1 MANPIMAFLAFF
13 VPMSKPR
20 YISLCTLI
28 GMIFGGFLLCTA
40 LHSPDMLLG
49 QEVGGALTV
58 SLLLNFNYAHLT
70 WYTVYSDISKLKTI
84 FFFVEILIIFKTI

>member
-20 YISLCTLI
+20 YISLCTFI
-28 GMIFGGFLLCTA
+28 GIIFGGFLLCTA
-40 LHSPDMLLG
+40 LTSPDMLLG

-58 SLLLNFNYAHLT
+58 S
-70 WYTVYSDISKLKTI
+70 SLKYRYWNPNPDSHY
-84 FFFVEILIIFKTI
+84 ESPN